1 MNNVIFKFS
10 REDLI
15 SQDKGSDQEKED
27 DLEVATEEEEENE
40 EAGEKDKHE
49 NGTGEEDKHEEETGE
64 DKHEEQNREEDI
76 QAEEKDV
83 EGRGDRDNEVNE
95 HEKEKSNFEVEREE
109 EFLHQE
115 KEKEDPI
122 EKNTREAREEQY
134 KGDDASSAVT
144 HDAQST
150 STENDIGNTRNQL
163 NILKNEKKGN
173 CTEDVHNSTVLNSHE
188 VEIFGN
194 GTSGSDEEKNLEVFD
209 LVSQINTT
217 LASLTGFESNDQQRS
232 SILQILMAHLTGFR
246 RSTDSS
252 TKSGLDNI
260 KNVDKSDVSAE
271 SKDSSDSSVLEE
283 TSNDLKSEDQDNIKE
298 TDEVQYESTE
308 ASDPTLEDK
317 ENHIDLDTLPEIRTE
332 GRNSEEVAED

>member
-1 MNNVIFKFS
+1 MYRHSPNRNQRSKGFKS
-10 REDLI
+10 KHALHNCVLVAVCLWLVYQVKH
-15 SQDKGSDQEKED
+15 SNDKRKQF
-27 DLEVATEEEEENE
+27 
-40 EAGEKDKHE
+40 GEKYCKRLIEYRDEQCDFQIYSNNDHSI
-49 NGTGEEDKHEEETGE
+49 EDHV
-64 DKHEEQNREEDI
+64 DD
-76 QAEEKDV
+76 
-83 EGRGDRDNEVNE
+83 
-95 HEKEKSNFEVEREE
+95 ERSR
-109 EFLHQE
+109 
-115 KEKEDPI
+115 
-122 EKNTREAREEQY
+122 NTREAREEQY